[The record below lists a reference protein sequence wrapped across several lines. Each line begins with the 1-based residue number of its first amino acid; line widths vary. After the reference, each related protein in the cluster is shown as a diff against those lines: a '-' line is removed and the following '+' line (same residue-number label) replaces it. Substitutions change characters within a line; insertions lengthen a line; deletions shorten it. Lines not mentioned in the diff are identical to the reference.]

1 MDLFDLDCYFSSIVP
16 IKALSNLLLKCAACA
31 YAAKQLYRVQ
41 GAKAIMGGRCS
52 KQASMEVWPDADKV
66 DWEWYGAKYYDKAIH
81 LLMSEL
87 QHDSK
92 SPAPLSTPEAFGQWQ
107 AAELSEGGEHPRKR
121 KRRSSN
127 GRFSSSHSDE
137 VLAATAIL
145 SVYEFLDATGP
156 AWNRHL
162 SGVKSLLD
170 IAEVGMMPL
179 EQERSPG
186 NGMIPRKTKPGLS
199 RARRATFW
207 NFARQDYLSACEY
220 ARPVA
225 IIFWW

>member
-1 MDLFDLDCYFSSIVP
+1 MDLFDLDCYFSSLVP
-16 IKALSNLLLKCAACA
+16 IKALSNSLLKYAACA
-31 YAAKQLYRVQ
+31 YAAKQLSRVR

-66 DWEWYGAKYYDKAIH
+66 DWEWYGAKYYDKAIQ
-81 LLMSEL
+81 LLMKEL
-87 QHDSK
+87 QHDAK
-92 SPAPLSTPEAFGQWQ
+92 SPAPSSTPEAFGQWQ
-107 AAELSEGGEHPRKR
+107 AAELYDGGVRAR
-121 KRRSSN
+121 KRRRRCSN
-127 GRFSSSHSDE
+127 SRFSSSHSDE

-170 IAEVGMMPL
+170 IAEIGMMPW
-179 EQERSPG
+179 QQVQSPG
-186 NGMIPRKTKPGLS
+186 DGILPRKTSGMS

-220 ARPVA
+220 T
-225 IIFWW
+225 